1 MATDIFK
8 GSVGFHRNER
18 CSLAYDKRILE
29 KSPLGQFCKSAF
41 SRGVAGHSG
50 AMKEKRARSWSR
62 RQRSQGFTF
71 TVNSASVVHGDAA
84 ATVPERLGHKTW
96 YRHDLNSPP

>member
-1 MATDIFK
+1 MAADIFE

-41 SRGVAGHSG
+41 SRGVACHSR
-50 AMKEKRARSWSR
+50 AMIEKLARSESG
-62 RQRSQGFTF
+62 RQSSQGFTF
-71 TVNSASVVHGDAA
+71 TVNSLPAVRGDVPV
-84 ATVPERLGHKTW
+84 TVPEQLDHQT
-96 YRHDLNSPP
+96 

>member
-1 MATDIFK
+1 MAADIFE

-29 KSPLGQFCKSAF
+29 KSPLVQFCKSVF
-41 SRGVAGHSG
+41 SRGVACHSR
-50 AMKEKRARSWSR
+50 AMKEKLARSSG
-62 RQRSQGFTF
+62 RQSSQGFTF

-84 ATVPERLGHKTW
+84 ATVPERLGHKT
-96 YRHDLNSPP
+96 

>member
-1 MATDIFK
+1 MAADNFE

-41 SRGVAGHSG
+41 SRGVACHSR
-50 AMKEKRARSWSR
+50 AMKKKTSSIVVRTAKFSR
-62 RQRSQGFTF
+62 FYLHRELCVG
-71 TVNSASVVHGDAA
+71 
-84 ATVPERLGHKTW
+84 
-96 YRHDLNSPP
+96 SPR

>member
-1 MATDIFK
+1 MAADIFE

-41 SRGVAGHSG
+41 SRGVACHST
-50 AMKEKRARSWSR
+50 AMKENSSIGVRTAKFSR
-62 RQRSQGFTF
+62 VYLHRELCVG
-71 TVNSASVVHGDAA
+71 
-84 ATVPERLGHKTW
+84 
-96 YRHDLNSPP
+96 SPR

>member
-1 MATDIFK
+1 VAADIFE

-41 SRGVAGHSG
+41 SRGVACHSR
-50 AMKEKRARSWSR
+50 AMKKKLARSGSG
-62 RQRSQGFTF
+62 RQSSQGFTF

-84 ATVPERLGHKTW
+84 ATVPERLGHKT
-96 YRHDLNSPP
+96 